1 MGIESDTNAA
11 KITVEVKRKD
21 LPAPGGAAPLKQ

>member
-11 KITVEVKRKD
+11 KVTVEVKRKD
-21 LPAPGGAAPLKQ
+21 LPAPGAAPPHQ